1 MIQMLLQPVSF
12 SDLLSCLGYAAAYE
26 TFFRRMRTELTWKR
40 RLFML
45 LADLTGYLILMRL
58 LPRTEYL
65 RVLLLHLI
73 LAAASTLQL
82 RLECRLDWSY
92 AVFLGTSFVLYRGVW
107 NAQLSALLLPWLEEN
122 ALLRN
127 AVNQIVSLLLL
138 YALQK
143 WVVRMDRTRTVNRYE
158 LFVSLFPACVMFTV
172 RIAIYHYCFYL
183 EAVLAARGVQVFVL
197 LGGLL
202 GISTLVT
209 LGASE
214 MYFSYIHTQE
224 KLQLAEQQ
232 LQQQYRLFQEQR
244 TRDEQLKGVYHDMA
258 NHLGVLRG
266 MTRSA
271 DAEEYIA
278 ALTRETETALQGVS
292 TGNSTLDLILRQ
304 KAEQCTA
311 RGLHLEAAVHMP
323 EGHGLTSMEL
333 CVLFAN
339 CLDNAMESAADPA
352 VTDKVI
358 RVNGGEHHGCLV
370 VRFENACARS
380 LQLKDGQ
387 LPTSKKSGVHGYGL
401 KNIRTVLERHDGTL
415 SLQPQRG
422 RFVLTWLLPLD
433 QKAPVAFGQN
443 VIK

>member
-1 MIQMLLQPVSF
+1 
-12 SDLLSCLGYAAAYE
+12 
-26 TFFRRMRTELTWKR
+26 
-40 RLFML
+40 
-45 LADLTGYLILMRL
+45 
-58 LPRTEYL
+58 
-65 RVLLLHLI
+65 
-73 LAAASTLQL
+73 
-82 RLECRLDWSY
+82 
-92 AVFLGTSFVLYRGVW
+92 
-107 NAQLSALLLPWLEEN
+107 
-122 ALLRN
+122 
-127 AVNQIVSLLLL
+127 
-138 YALQK
+138 
-143 WVVRMDRTRTVNRYE
+143 
-158 LFVSLFPACVMFTV
+158 
-172 RIAIYHYCFYL
+172 
-183 EAVLAARGVQVFVL
+183 
-197 LGGLL
+197 
-202 GISTLVT
+202 
-209 LGASE
+209 
-214 MYFSYIHTQE
+214 
-224 KLQLAEQQ
+224 
-232 LQQQYRLFQEQR
+232 
-244 TRDEQLKGVYHDMA
+244 
-258 NHLGVLRG
+258 

-422 RFVLTWLLPLD
+422 RFVLTWLLPH
-433 QKAPVAFGQN
+433 
-443 VIK
+443 

>member
-214 MYFSYIHTQE
+214 MYFFLHPHTGG
-224 KLQLAEQQ
+224 
-232 LQQQYRLFQEQR
+232 
-244 TRDEQLKGVYHDMA
+244 T
-258 NHLGVLRG
+258 
-266 MTRSA
+266 
-271 DAEEYIA
+271 A
-278 ALTRETETALQGVS
+278 AGPNSSCSSS
-292 TGNSTLDLILRQ
+292 TGCFRSSAQGMNS
-304 KAEQCTA
+304 
-311 RGLHLEAAVHMP
+311 
-323 EGHGLTSMEL
+323 
-333 CVLFAN
+333 
-339 CLDNAMESAADPA
+339 
-352 VTDKVI
+352 
-358 RVNGGEHHGCLV
+358 
-370 VRFENACARS
+370 
-380 LQLKDGQ
+380 
-387 LPTSKKSGVHGYGL
+387 
-401 KNIRTVLERHDGTL
+401 
-415 SLQPQRG
+415 
-422 RFVLTWLLPLD
+422 
-433 QKAPVAFGQN
+433 
-443 VIK
+443 

>member
-45 LADLTGYLILMRL
+45 LADLTGYLILM
-58 LPRTEYL
+58 
-65 RVLLLHLI
+65 
-73 LAAASTLQL
+73 

-224 KLQLAEQQ
+224 ELQLAEQQ

>member
-143 WVVRMDRTRTVNRYE
+143 WVV
-158 LFVSLFPACVMFTV
+158 PA
-172 RIAIYHYCFYL
+172 R
-183 EAVLAARGVQVFVL
+183 
-197 LGGLL
+197 
-202 GISTLVT
+202 
-209 LGASE
+209 
-214 MYFSYIHTQE
+214 
-224 KLQLAEQQ
+224 
-232 LQQQYRLFQEQR
+232 
-244 TRDEQLKGVYHDMA
+244 
-258 NHLGVLRG
+258 
-266 MTRSA
+266 
-271 DAEEYIA
+271 
-278 ALTRETETALQGVS
+278 
-292 TGNSTLDLILRQ
+292 
-304 KAEQCTA
+304 
-311 RGLHLEAAVHMP
+311 
-323 EGHGLTSMEL
+323 
-333 CVLFAN
+333 
-339 CLDNAMESAADPA
+339 
-352 VTDKVI
+352 
-358 RVNGGEHHGCLV
+358 
-370 VRFENACARS
+370 
-380 LQLKDGQ
+380 
-387 LPTSKKSGVHGYGL
+387 
-401 KNIRTVLERHDGTL
+401 
-415 SLQPQRG
+415 
-422 RFVLTWLLPLD
+422 
-433 QKAPVAFGQN
+433 
-443 VIK
+443 